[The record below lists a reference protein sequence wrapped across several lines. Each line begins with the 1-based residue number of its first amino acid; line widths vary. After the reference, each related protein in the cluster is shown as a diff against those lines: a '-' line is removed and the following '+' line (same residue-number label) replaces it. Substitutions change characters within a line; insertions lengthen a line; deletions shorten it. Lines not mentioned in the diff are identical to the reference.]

1 MSHAVS
7 IPDSALL
14 HSQLQTGFLALLT
27 VFLRVI
33 SSELAKNLESVQ
45 SVWFTSVV
53 WYTCPRRAIYSKHMS
68 MPTGSTMSTPTHNNA
83 NLLWLY

>member
-1 MSHAVS
+1 MPHAVS

-45 SVWFTSVV
+45 SV
-53 WYTCPRRAIYSKHMS
+53 
-68 MPTGSTMSTPTHNNA
+68 
-83 NLLWLY
+83 